1 MRTDTHTDRQMN
13 KSAYRVT
20 FQINLDATKKKKRE
34 RPSKCDVLGIL
45 HNRTDTGENPFTW
58 TCAAKNMKI

>member
-20 FQINLDATKKKKRE
+20 FQINLDATKKKRKE
-34 RPSKCDVLGIL
+34 KGLQNVMFWVFYTIGQTQEKTLL
-45 HNRTDTGENPFTW
+45 HGRVQQKT
-58 TCAAKNMKI
+58 